1 MTNESNTELLKKGD
15 LVMLDEEVI
24 KKAFGQC
31 ERFFDLEWSRVYVVA
46 EAYSLVG
53 AESSL
58 LIENSDYGA
67 KFFRRA
73 TREEIVA
80 SKIAA

>member
-1 MTNESNTELLKKGD
+1 MKRWD
-15 LVMLDEEVI
+15 LVVLDQKIVEET
-24 KKAFGQC
+24 FGEC
-31 ERFFDLEWSRVYVVA
+31 ESFFDLEWGHVYRVE
-46 EAYSLVG
+46 EAYSLMG

-58 LIENSDYGA
+58 LIQNEDYAA

-73 TREEIVA
+73 TPAEIAA